1 MTGKERHWKAG
12 QTIRVLSVYVK
23 EAGQQDTLNSAQIGQ
38 TIQNQPVYRLYL
50 SVSYMEESIC
60 HQLVK

>member
-23 EAGQQDTLNSAQIGQ
+23 EAGQQDTLNSALIGQ
-38 TIQNQPVYRLYL
+38 TIQNQPK
-50 SVSYMEESIC
+50 STGCI
-60 HQLVK
+60 